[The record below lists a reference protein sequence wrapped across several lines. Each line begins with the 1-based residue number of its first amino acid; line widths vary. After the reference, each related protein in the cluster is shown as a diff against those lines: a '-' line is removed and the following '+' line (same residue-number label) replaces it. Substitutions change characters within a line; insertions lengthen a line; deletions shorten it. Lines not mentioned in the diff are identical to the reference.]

1 MKIYKVVV
9 DKKPTDCIA
18 CPLIKLKLCGKQYT
32 IRGSSGGIFFGFKPD
47 DRCFLRQK

>member
-18 CPLIKLKLCGKQYT
+18 CPLIKLKLCGKHYT
-32 IRGSSGGIFFGFKPD
+32 IRGNSGEIFFGLKPD
-47 DRCFLRQK
+47 DRCLLRQK